1 MLAETVPGRADAV
14 EGATSDTRTMFRI
27 GAIVMGTRAIAG
39 SEAPSPASSVTPQT
53 PSPIAPVSS
62 A

>member
-1 MLAETVPGRADAV
+1 MFAETVPGRANAV

-39 SEAPSPASSVTPQT
+39 PEPSSPALSVTPQT
-53 PSPIAPVSS
+53 PRPITPASS